1 MILGFYT
8 ASSTEKYLTTKA
20 ILSGPDNINN
30 TNPSVLAKT
39 FRESFALKITNN
51 FGDDL
56 MISQNSKE
64 SGIGIAVDVK
74 A

>member
-39 FRESFALKITNN
+39 FRESSALEITNPT
-51 FGDDL
+51 
-56 MISQNSKE
+56 ST
-64 SGIGIAVDVK
+64 V
-74 A
+74 